1 MAFRILPLGGLGEIG
16 MNCMAI
22 EIGTSSRG
30 PIIIVDCGVS
40 FPTSPHGVEL
50 IHPDFTW
57 LAHNRDRI
65 AALFVTH
72 GHEDHIGAIP
82 YLLRRF
88 YVPVYAPPYALGL
101 IRERMK
107 EHLDGER
114 PYLDRSPETFATRPR
129 VPLTIHHDQHVFE
142 VEPIRVTHSIAD
154 ATALAIRSDEGVL
167 VHTGDFKI
175 DPDPTDG
182 EQFDRERLRALGDEG
197 VSLLLSD
204 STNVDS
210 PGVGRSER
218 TVAAALDRAVAGAP
232 GRVVVALFAS
242 NVHRMRALAAAA
254 RRHERKIVLV
264 GRSVGVHVRVA
275 NDTGYLAIA
284 PDQLISMDEAAA
296 FPREH
301 LMVIATGSQAEPR
314 AALARLALDD
324 HPKLRLDP
332 GDRVILSSRAIPGNE
347 VDVMRM
353 VGDLHRRGCEVI
365 VKQSEPEIH
374 ASGHAHRD
382 EQREMIDLVRPQSF
396 IPVHGTRH
404 HLERHASLARAAG
417 VSDVLVIENGEVADV
432 DRDGPRK
439 AGVARVGKIA
449 VQVNEELAEVVLRDR
464 RIMGELG
471 VAVASVTVDDGGRPM
486 GDALVVT
493 RGVLEEIAR
502 PEALAEARSEVKTAL
517 AEHPWSVAR
526 PNDDEIREVAR
537 LAVRRALARHVG
549 FKPVA
554 LAIVHRPPRSDGP
567 EG

>member
-1 MAFRILPLGGLGEIG
+1 MAFRLLPLGGLGEIG

-22 EIGTSSRG
+22 EIGTSGRG
-30 PIIIVDCGVS
+30 PIVIVDCGIS
-40 FPTSPHGVEL
+40 FPTSSHGIEL

-57 LAHNRDRI
+57 LEQHRERV
-65 AALFVTH
+65 AALVVTH

-101 IRERMK
+101 IRERMR
-107 EHLDGER
+107 EHLDNRWLE
-114 PYLDRSPETFATRPR
+114 RSPETFATKPR
-129 VPLTIHHDQHVFE
+129 VPFTLRHGAHVLE

-154 ATALAIRSDEGVL
+154 ATALAFRTDGGTL

-218 TVAAALDRAVAGAP
+218 VVEGALERAIAGAP

-242 NVHRMRALAAAA
+242 NVHRLRALARAA
-254 RRHERKIVLV
+254 RKLDRKIVLL
-264 GRSVGVHVRVA
+264 GRSVGTHVRVA
-275 NDTGYLAIA
+275 NETGYLAIP
-284 PDQLISMDEAAA
+284 PDLLISVDEAAV

-324 HPKLRLDP
+324 HPRLRLEP
-332 GDRVILSSRAIPGNE
+332 GDRVIMSSRAIPGNE
-347 VDVMRM
+347 VEVMRM
-353 VGDLHRRGCEVI
+353 VSDLHRRGCEVI
-365 VKQSEPEIH
+365 LKQDDPEIH

-382 EQREMIDLVRPQSF
+382 EQREMLDLVRPAAF
-396 IPVHGTRH
+396 VPVHGTRH
-404 HLERHASLARAAG
+404 HMERHAALAREAG
-417 VSDVLVIENGEVADV
+417 VADVLVIENGEVADV
-432 DRDGPRK
+432 DGDGARK
-439 AGVARVGKIA
+439 CGVARVGKIS
-449 VQVNEELAEVVLRDR
+449 VQGSEELPDVVLRDR
-464 RIMGELG
+464 RLLAELG
-471 VAVASVTVDDGGRPM
+471 VAVASVSVDERGRPLA
-486 GDALVVT
+486 DPLVVT
-493 RGVLEEIAR
+493 RGVLEEVTR
-502 PEALAEARSEVKTAL
+502 PEALAEARAEVRASL
-517 AEHPWSVAR
+517 AEHPWSVER
-526 PNDDEIREVAR
+526 PSDDEIREVAR

-549 FKPVA
+549 FKPLA
-554 LAIVHRPPRSDGP
+554 LALVQRPPQPDEP

>member
-22 EIGTSSRG
+22 EIGTSGTG
-30 PIIIVDCGVS
+30 PVVIVDCGVS

-50 IHPDFTW
+50 IHPDFSW
-57 LAHNRDRI
+57 LEQNQGRV
-65 AALFVTH
+65 AALLVTH

-107 EHLDGER
+107 EHLDGNH
-114 PYLDRSPETFATRPR
+114 PYLKSSPETHATRPR
-129 VPLTIHHDQHVFE
+129 QPFTIRHGTHVLE

-154 ATALAIRSDEGVL
+154 ATALAIRSDAGL
-167 VHTGDFKI
+167 MVHSGDFKI

-182 EQFDRERLRALGDEG
+182 EQFDRERLGELGREG
-197 VSLLLSD
+197 VGLLLSD

-218 TVAAALDRAVAGAP
+218 VVAAALDKAIEGAP

-242 NVHRMRALAAAA
+242 NVHRLRALTAAA
-254 RRHERKIVLV
+254 RKHQRKIVLL
-264 GRSVGVHVRVA
+264 GRSVGTHVRIA
-275 NDTGYLAIA
+275 NDTGYLSIP
-284 PDQLISMDEAAA
+284 PDLLLSIDEAAV
-296 FPREH
+296 FPRQH

-347 VDVMRM
+347 VEVMRM
-353 VGDLHRRGCEVI
+353 VSDLHRRGCEVI
-365 VKQSEPEIH
+365 LKQSEPEIH

-382 EQREMIDLVRPQSF
+382 EQREMIDLVRPSAF

-404 HLERHASLARAAG
+404 HMERHAALAREAG
-417 VSDVLVIENGEVADV
+417 VPDVLVIENGEVADI

-439 AGVARVGKIA
+439 SGVARVGKIA
-449 VQVNEELAEVVLRDR
+449 VQANEELPDIVLRDR
-464 RIMGELG
+464 RMMGELG
-471 VAVASVTVDDGGRPM
+471 VAVTSVSVDDAGRPL
-486 GDALVVT
+486 GDPLVVT
-493 RGVLEEIAR
+493 RGVLEELTR
-502 PEALAEARSEVKTAL
+502 PEALADARAEVRASL
-517 AEHPWSVAR
+517 AEFPWSVAR

-549 FKPVA
+549 FKPIA
-554 LAIVHRPPRSDGP
+554 LALVQRPPRPNEP

>member
-22 EIGTSSRG
+22 EIGTSGTG
-30 PIIIVDCGVS
+30 PIVIVDCGIS
-40 FPTSPHGVEL
+40 FPSVPNGVEL
-50 IHPDFTW
+50 IHPDFSW
-57 LAHNRDRI
+57 LVDNRDRV
-65 AALFVTH
+65 AALLVTH

-107 EHLDGER
+107 EHLEGEH
-114 PYLDRSPETFATRPR
+114 PYLKSSPETYATKPR
-129 VPLTIHHDQHVFE
+129 VPFTLRHGSHTLE

-154 ATALAIRSDEGVL
+154 ATALAIRTDQGTL

-218 TVAAALDRAVAGAP
+218 VVAEALDRVVADAP
-232 GRVVVALFAS
+232 GRVVVGLFAS
-242 NVHRMRALAAAA
+242 NVHRLRALAEAA
-254 RRHERKIVLV
+254 RRHQRKIVLL
-264 GRSVGVHVRVA
+264 GRSVGTHVRVA
-275 NDTGYLAIA
+275 NETGYLAIP
-284 PDQLISMDEAAA
+284 PDLLISVDEAAV
-296 FPREH
+296 FPRQH
-301 LMVIATGSQAEPR
+301 LMVLATGSQAEPR
-314 AALARLALDD
+314 AALSRLALDD
-324 HPKLRLDP
+324 HPKLRLEP

-347 VDVMRM
+347 VEVMRM

-365 VKQSEPEIH
+365 VKQSEPDIH

-382 EQREMIDLVRPQSF
+382 EQREMIDLVRPAAF
-396 IPVHGTRH
+396 VPVHGTRH
-404 HLERHASLARAAG
+404 HMERHAALARDAG
-417 VSDVLVIENGEVADV
+417 VRDVLVIENGEVADI

-439 AGVARVGKIA
+439 NGVARVGKIS
-449 VQVNEELAEVVLRDR
+449 VQANEELAEIVMRDR
-464 RIMGELG
+464 RGLGELG
-471 VAVASVTVDDGGRPM
+471 VAVTSITVDESGRPV
-486 GDALVVT
+486 GEPVVVT
-493 RGVLEEIAR
+493 RGVLEEVAR
-502 PEALAEARSEVKTAL
+502 PEALAEARSEVKTSL
-517 AEHPWSVAR
+517 AEYPWSVAR

-549 FKPVA
+549 FKPISLA
-554 LAIVHRPPRSDGP
+554 LVHRPPSSDEP